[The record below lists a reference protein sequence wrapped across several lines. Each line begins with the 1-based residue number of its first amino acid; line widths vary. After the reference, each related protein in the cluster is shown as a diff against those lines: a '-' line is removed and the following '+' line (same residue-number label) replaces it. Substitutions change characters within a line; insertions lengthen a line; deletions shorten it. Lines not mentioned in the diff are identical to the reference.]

1 MQSWSWP
8 VPKTIAT
15 TKWFQRS
22 ENKHEKKLIWSHWS
36 LPIHPENMRKPKVFW
51 CFQGVYKE
59 TSGKTWAFVSKAFIS
74 PLRRQWS
81 FPLRILRIWSH
92 LMKKSL
98 KLNFLCSVYYTQ
110 KVKYIYIKISE
121 NLVNK
126 KGLNAYMLMAV
137 NITSYWI
144 LYLLLKL
151 VQNFISFFP
160 PNSHGSRTIMKDQQC
175 WLDNSAYSSVQNKL
189 MIITT
194 KHNLKNSNLI
204 KRD

>member
-1 MQSWSWP
+1 MSIYIKSTCISTA
-8 VPKTIAT
+8 KTMKFCIMDFADLVT
-15 TKWFQRS
+15 FNEEILN
-22 ENKHEKKLIWSHWS
+22 ENFIFCA
-36 LPIHPENMRKPKVFW
+36 VFI
-51 CFQGVYKE
+51 
-59 TSGKTWAFVSKAFIS
+59 T
-74 PLRRQWS
+74 
-81 FPLRILRIWSH
+81 H
-92 LMKKSL
+92 KKS
-98 KLNFLCSVYYTQ
+98 NI
-110 KVKYIYIKISE
+110 YIYIKKISE

-137 NITSYWI
+137 NITSYWL

-194 KHNLKNSNLI
+194 KYNLKNLDLI